1 MMEKPSKLE
10 ALRRFGASYRADAAV
25 RARVGSGDYSDLDL
39 ELPEGCEV
47 RVLEQSPDVH
57 YFLLPPKPDRMLSEE
72 ALDAVAGG
80 SSRGG
85 CYSDGSMACT
95 CVMQSD
101 LFGRG

>member
-1 MMEKPSKLE
+1 MMGNSTKLE
-10 ALRRFGASYRADAAV
+10 ALRRFGASYRADAEV
-25 RARVGSGDYSDLDL
+25 RARVAAGDLSDLDL

-47 RVLEQSPDVH
+47 RVLEQSRDVH
-57 YFLLPPKPDRMLSEE
+57 YFLLPPKPDRMLSDE

-95 CVMQSD
+95 CVLQSD
-101 LFGRG
+101 LGRG